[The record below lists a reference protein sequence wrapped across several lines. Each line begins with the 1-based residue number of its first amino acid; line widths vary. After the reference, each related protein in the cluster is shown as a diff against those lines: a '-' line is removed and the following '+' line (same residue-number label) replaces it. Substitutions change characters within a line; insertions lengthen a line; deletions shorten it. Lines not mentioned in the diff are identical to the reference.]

1 MQSIR
6 SRLMVF
12 QVVQAI
18 RTQSAITFDFVVLL
32 TLARLNIFFNFYIF
46 FYLIFCFRS
55 ILASLGLLEN
65 SSVILVASMLI
76 SPLMVCKLRK

>member
-18 RTQSAITFDFVVLL
+18 RTQSAITFDFVVLV
-32 TLARLNIFFNFYIF
+32 TLARF
-46 FYLIFCFRS
+46 
-55 ILASLGLLEN
+55 
-65 SSVILVASMLI
+65 
-76 SPLMVCKLRK
+76 

>member
-18 RTQSAITFDFVVLL
+18 RAQTSITFDFVVLV
-32 TLARLNIFFNFYIF
+32 TLARYEIIGFSIEIPRDFN
-46 FYLIFCFRS
+46 S

-76 SPLMVCKLRK
+76 SPLMVG

>member
-18 RTQSAITFDFVVLL
+18 RAQSSITFDFVILV
-32 TLARLNIFFNFYIF
+32 TLARFEIFKGFE
-46 FYLIFCFRS
+46 LICF
-55 ILASLGLLEN
+55 
-65 SSVILVASMLI
+65 VLVF
-76 SPLMVCKLRK
+76 

>member
-18 RTQSAITFDFVVLL
+18 RTQSAITFDFILLL
-32 TLARLNIFFNFYIF
+32 TIARLNIFLSKFFFN
-46 FYLIFCFRS
+46 
-55 ILASLGLLEN
+55 
-65 SSVILVASMLI
+65 VIWNRLVS
-76 SPLMVCKLRK
+76 

>member
-18 RTQSAITFDFVVLL
+18 RAQSAITFDFVVLV
-32 TLARLNIFFNFYIF
+32 TLARFYIF
-46 FYLIFCFRS
+46 NILNFSLSYCFSS
-55 ILASLGLLEN
+55 ILATLGLLEN

-76 SPLMVCKLRK
+76 SPLMVYN

>member
-18 RTQSAITFDFVVLL
+18 RTQSSITFDFVVLV
-32 TLARLNIFFNFYIF
+32 TLARFEIFNFLIFF
-46 FYLIFCFRS
+46 LIDLFCYS

-76 SPLMVCKLRK
+76 SPLMVWS

>member
-1 MQSIR
+1 
-6 SRLMVF
+6 MVF

-18 RTQSAITFDFVVLL
+18 RGQSSITFDFVVLV
-32 TLARLNIFFNFYIF
+32 TLARFHIFTLDIAFLSCSFG
-46 FYLIFCFRS
+46 S

-76 SPLMVCKLRK
+76 SPLMVCY

>member
-18 RTQSAITFDFVVLL
+18 RIQSSITFDFVVLV
-32 TLARLNIFFNFYIF
+32 TLARFS
-46 FYLIFCFRS
+46 S
-55 ILASLGLLEN
+55 IDRKFSFDL
-65 SSVILVASMLI
+65 VILLVF
-76 SPLMVCKLRK
+76 

>member
-18 RTQSAITFDFVVLL
+18 RVQSLITFDFVVLV
-32 TLARLNIFFNFYIF
+32 TIARFDMSE
-46 FYLIFCFRS
+46 YLSVKSF
-55 ILASLGLLEN
+55 LSL
-65 SSVILVASMLI
+65 LVF
-76 SPLMVCKLRK
+76 

>member
-18 RTQSAITFDFVVLL
+18 RTQSSITFDFVVLV
-32 TLARLNIFFNFYIF
+32 TLARFEIFNFLIFFNR
-46 FYLIFCFRS
+46 LV
-55 ILASLGLLEN
+55 LLQYF
-65 SSVILVASMLI
+65 SFSWFIG
-76 SPLMVCKLRK
+76 K

>member
-18 RTQSAITFDFVVLL
+18 RSQSSITFDFVVLL
-32 TLARLNIFFNFYIF
+32 TLARFASDVLLFGAIVSVHRV
-46 FYLIFCFRS
+46 YLVS
-55 ILASLGLLEN
+55 W
-65 SSVILVASMLI
+65 LVWA
-76 SPLMVCKLRK
+76 CLRTVQ

>member
-18 RTQSAITFDFVVLL
+18 RTQSSITFDFVVLV
-32 TLARLNIFFNFYIF
+32 TLARFEIFRCGRIF
-46 FYLIFCFRS
+46 IF
-55 ILASLGLLEN
+55 
-65 SSVILVASMLI
+65 
-76 SPLMVCKLRK
+76 

>member
-1 MQSIR
+1 
-6 SRLMVF
+6 MVF

-18 RTQSAITFDFVVLL
+18 RGQSSITFDFVVLV
-32 TLARLNIFFNFYIF
+32 TLARFHIFTFDIVF
-46 FYLIFCFRS
+46 LLACSFRS

-76 SPLMVCKLRK
+76 SPLMVCY